1 MLADTACSILA
12 EKDYQ
17 ETVDLLTETFCQR
30 DPIELALQI
39 TPDEFRVML
48 ELELEPIWRNQ
59 LSMLARDVP
68 SGRLL
73 GALVAMDALAES
85 VDSRGKITPKFEP
98 IGEIARDFHDFYIDT
113 RNPQPGSCLYLFV
126 MGVHSDAAGQG
137 LGQMLIGEV
146 LRNAWKKGYRSAF
159 ALTTNLASMNAFK
172 KYRFSTIRTVDY
184 QTYRYRGCPVFASIT
199 QHPGL
204 ALMERQSLEDY
215 SSEPD

>member
-1 MLADTACSILA
+1 MLADTDCSILA

-30 DPIELALQI
+30 DPIESALQI
-39 TPDEFRVML
+39 TPEEFRVML
-48 ELELEPIWRNQ
+48 ELELEPIWRNG
-59 LSMLARDVP
+59 LSMLARHVP

-98 IGEIARDFHDFYIDT
+98 IGEIARDFHDFYINT

-126 MGVHSDAAGQG
+126 IGVHSDAAGQG
-137 LGQMLIGEV
+137 LGQKLIGEA
-146 LRNAWKKGYRSAF
+146 LRHARKKGYRSAF
-159 ALTTNLASMNAFK
+159 VLATNLVSMNALK
-172 KYRFSTIRTVDY
+172 KHRFSAIKTVDY
-184 QTYRYRGCPVFASIT
+184 QTYRYQGRPVFASIT

-204 ALMERQSLEDY
+204 ALMERSCLDDASQPE
-215 SSEPD
+215 